1 MKLKNFLWIV
11 EILTIIFWAI
21 FFMVLFFV
29 NPYKSASSLFVLFF
43 ISIFFAVAGSWG
55 LFEFYLVTKI
65 KGLEEVKN
73 RSFAAFRHGIMVSMV
88 LTGILFMQG
97 AGVLTPWD
105 GVIFMLAIILFEAYF
120 LTRGSVIAENKE

>member
-1 MKLKNFLWIV
+1 V
-11 EILTIIFWAI
+11 EVLTIVFWAV

-43 ISIFFAVAGSWG
+43 VSIFFAVAGTWG
-55 LFEFYLVTKI
+55 LFEFYIVTKI
-65 KGLEEVKN
+65 KGVEEIKS
-73 RSFAAFRHGIMVSMV
+73 RSFSAFRHGAMVSLV

-105 GVIFMLAIILFEAYF
+105 GVVFMLAIILFEAYF
-120 LTRGSVIAENKE
+120 LTRDSMITDNKE